1 MHQWNPQA
9 YEYLLQKDYPSA
21 VSIYEEAIAD
31 APEDVIN
38 YFYLG
43 LLQLLQGQESDAQFS
58 WMVCI
63 NDEADLEQ
71 IDHWTSELVEILF
84 AESQRQI
91 ANRDYET
98 AWLICQHIHE
108 IDQSNLD
115 NSLTLVWLSIQLQT
129 LDAESDVL
137 IEVIESLTEIEVSEP
152 DAFSHDLLWIVFASL
167 LKYEPYPLLVEFT
180 KACLTFVQETKNFV
194 ANLSKRALEL
204 AYHHQRDDLAIALLE
219 LCLTLLPEEI
229 LVLEYLSSIYLRIN
243 NHNQAL
249 ETAKRCFQL
258 SEGLAYSFYPNYLM
272 LRALLSKGGDWQE
285 SMSVFATQQ
294 TLLSNLIKENPTTL
308 SPAIIRSLYIV
319 NYFAPY
325 INDEAK
331 LNRIQQNQMA
341 SLSQANLNYDLS
353 TQRSRFEQR
362 YISRAQNKSQKL
374 KIGYISRCLATHSV
388 GWLARGLIGHRDRQQ
403 FEVYGYFL
411 GYRSYPDRLQ
421 EWYTTQM
428 DHVYRAGIDGS
439 SDAAVIANKIYQD
452 QIDILIDLDSIT
464 SDLGCAVMALKPAPI
479 QVSWLGCDAS
489 GLPTIDYFIADPYV
503 LPDSAQEYYAERI
516 WRLPKTYIAVDGF
529 EVGVPSLRRD
539 RLDIPA
545 DAIVYLSAQNA
556 FKRHPDTIRLQMQI
570 IKAVP
575 NSYFLI
581 KGLGDQD
588 SIKESFINI
597 AIAEGVNPEK
607 LRFLPMTA
615 TEEEHRANLGIA
627 DIVLDTYPYNGATTT
642 LETLW
647 MCIPIVT
654 KVGEQFAARNS
665 YTMIVNAGISE
676 GIAWNDAEYI
686 EWGIRLGKDASLRKN
701 IATRLKAGRQTAP
714 LWNAKQFTRDMES
727 AYQQMW
733 QQYVQSIPTKSNYRN
748 LDRNLDANLEN
759 YRIVL
764 LASGGLDEF
773 VENTIKSI
781 SNCNI
786 ALRHLEIFTPKNV
799 KPHLEDLLNS
809 YSVGKI
815 TAIEDITNDQV
826 LENNTNYHDIGT
838 DDFGKFTIY
847 KWIIIKNLLNQ
858 GIQNVIYTDVDIAWR
873 INPIELLQKINKN
886 YDLAIQT
893 EGEAYFPPHFCTGF
907 MSFSNTAFSR
917 QLLDSLIELQI
928 EVSAIDP
935 TFHDQFVF
943 NTLVDRN
950 VDLVNNI
957 FPLSEILF
965 ANGLAAKLMTTS
977 DPALEQIQKVQPK
990 PMVFHAN
997 CTVGLENKK
1006 KMLQKTGN
1014 WLL

>member
-1 MHQWNPQA
+1 MTMHQWQPQA
-9 YEYLLQKDYPSA
+9 YEYLLQKDYISA
-21 VSIYEEAIAD
+21 VSIYEQAIAD

-43 LLQLLQGQESDAQFS
+43 LLQLLQGQEADAQFS

-63 NDEADLEQ
+63 NDEVDLEQ
-71 IDHWTSELVEILF
+71 IEHWTSELVDILF

-129 LDAESDVL
+129 LDAESDIL
-137 IEVIESLTEIEVSEP
+137 IEVIESLVEIDVSEP
-152 DAFSHDLLWIVFASL
+152 DAFSHDLLWIVFADL

-180 KACLTFVQETKNFV
+180 KACLTFVQETKAFV
-194 ANLSKRALEL
+194 ANLSRRALEL

-219 LCLTLLPEEI
+219 ICLTLLPEEI
-229 LVLEYLSSIYLRIN
+229 LVLEYLSSLYLRIN
-243 NHNQAL
+243 NHHQAL

-353 TQRSRFEQR
+353 AQMARFQQRVMG
-362 YISRAQNKSQKL
+362 RARNKSQKL
-374 KIGYISRCLATHSV
+374 KIGYISRCMATHSV
-388 GWLARGLIGHRDRQQ
+388 GWLARWLIMHRDRQQ

-411 GYRSYPDRLQ
+411 GYRSYPDQLQ

-428 DHVYRAGIDGS
+428 DHVYRAGLDGS
-439 SDAAVIANKIYQD
+439 DDAAVIANKIYQD

-539 RLDIPA
+539 RLDIPT
-545 DAIVYLSAQNA
+545 DAVVYLSAQNA

-581 KGLGDQD
+581 KGLGDRE

-597 AIAEGVNPEK
+597 AIAEGVDPEK

-615 TEEEHRANLGIA
+615 SEEEHRANLGIA

-665 YTMIVNAGISE
+665 YTMMVNAGISE
-676 GIAWNDAEYI
+676 GIARNDAEYI
-686 EWGIRLGKDASLRKN
+686 EWGIRLGQDASLRKN

-714 LWNAKQFTRDMES
+714 LWNAKQFTRDMEN

-733 QQYVQSIPTKSNYRN
+733 QQYIQTIPTESTYRN
-748 LDRNLDANLEN
+748 SDKNLGN
-759 YRIVL
+759 YKIVL
-764 LASGGLDEF
+764 LVSGGLDEF

-781 SNCNI
+781 SKCNI
-786 ALRHLEIFTPKNV
+786 DLRHLEIFTPKNV
-799 KPHLEDLLNS
+799 KAHLQNLLHS
-809 YSVGKI
+809 YAIGKI

-838 DDFGKFTIY
+838 ADFGKFTIY

-907 MSFSNTAFSR
+907 MSFANTAFSR

-965 ANGLAAKLMTTS
+965 ANGLAAKLMSTS
-977 DPALEQIQKVQPK
+977 DSSIEQLQMVKPQP
-990 PMVFHAN
+990 MIFHAN

>member
-1 MHQWNPQA
+1 MTHWQAQA
-9 YEYLLQKDYPSA
+9 YQCLLQKDYVQA
-21 VSIYEEAIAD
+21 INIYEQIIAD
-31 APEDVIN
+31 ESDTISH

-43 LLQLLQGQESDAQFS
+43 LLQLLQGQESEAQLT
-58 WMVCI
+58 WMECVA
-63 NDEADLEQ
+63 NDLSIEQ
-71 IDHWTSELVEILF
+71 IDNFTSELVEVLYT
-84 AESQRQI
+84 ELLRQKDI
-91 ANRDYET
+91 QEYAT
-98 AWLICQHIHE
+98 AWLIGQHIHE
-108 IDQSNLD
+108 IDPQYLD
-115 NSLTLVWLSIQLQT
+115 NSLVSVWLSMQLQT
-129 LDAESDVL
+129 LDSENSIFL
-137 IEVIESLTEIEVSEP
+137 EVIEALRGLSNNTESIT
-152 DAFSHDLLWIVFASL
+152 FNLDLLWAVLDNL
-167 LKYEPYPLLVEFT
+167 LKYKPYPLLIEFT
-180 KACLTFVQETKNFV
+180 KACIPFITEIPHLIYKLIQTSVD
-194 ANLSKRALEL
+194 L
-204 AYHHQRDDLAIALLE
+204 AYRQQREHLAISVLE
-219 LCLTLLPEEI
+219 LCLQIYPNHLE
-229 LVLEYLSSIYLRIN
+229 VLEHLCRI
-243 NHNQAL
+243 HLKIGGHSQGL
-249 ETAKRCFQL
+249 EIAKLYSQL
-258 SEGLAYSFYPNYLM
+258 SERITDKIFANTLLI
-272 LRALLSKGGDWQE
+272 RALLDKGDDWGAVL
-285 SMSVFATQQ
+285 SVFTAQQ
-294 TLLSNLIKENPTTL
+294 NLITSIISDKSSQL
-308 SPAIIRSLYIV
+308 SPATITRLYIS
-319 NYFAPY
+319 NYFTPY
-325 INDEAK
+325 IKDEPAK
-331 LNRIQQNQMA
+331 NRPRQNQ
-341 SLSQANLNYDLS
+341 LTQACQNHVSVNLFAQMQKFR
-353 TQRSRFEQR
+353 QRHRDR
-362 YISRAQNKSQKL
+362 NQKL
-374 KIGYISRCLATHSV
+374 KIAYISRCMATHSV
-388 GWLARGLIGHRDRQQ
+388 GWLARWLIQHHDRSQ

-411 GYRSYPDRLQ
+411 GYRQYQDDLQ
-421 EWYTTQM
+421 AWYENQM
-428 DHVYRAGIDGS
+428 DHAYRVGVDGV
-439 SDAAVIANKIYQD
+439 DDVTQIANKIEQD
-452 QIDILIDLDSIT
+452 QIDILVDLDSYTFDIT
-464 SDLGCAVMALKPAPI
+464 CSVMALKPAPI
-479 QVSWLGCDAS
+479 QVTWLGCDAS
-489 GLPTIDYFIADPYV
+489 GIPAIDYFIADDYA
-503 LPDSAQEYYAERI
+503 LPADAQDYYAEKI
-516 WRLPKTYIAVDGF
+516 WRLPNSYIAVDGF
-529 EVGVPSLRRD
+529 EIGIPSLRRD
-539 RLDIPA
+539 RLGIPNEA
-545 DAIVYLSAQNA
+545 VVYLSSQTA
-556 FKRHPDTIRLQMQI
+556 FKRNPDNVRLQMQI

-581 KGLGDQD
+581 KGFGDQ
-588 SIKESFINI
+588 ESLQEFFTNM
-597 AIAEGVNPEK
+597 AIAEDVNPEK

-615 TEEEHRANLGIA
+615 SEEEHRANLGIA

-665 YTMIVNAGISE
+665 YTMMVNAGISE

-686 EWGIRLGKDASLRKN
+686 EWGIRLGKDTSLRKN

-733 QQYVQSIPTKSNYRN
+733 QQYVQAIPTKSNYRN

-799 KPHLEDLLNS
+799 KPHLENLLSS

-838 DDFGKFTIY
+838 ADFGKFTIY
-847 KWIIIKNLLNQ
+847 KWIIIRNLLNQ

-873 INPIELLQKINKN
+873 INPIELLQKINNN

-907 MSFSNTAFSR
+907 MSFANTSFSH

-928 EVSAIDP
+928 EVSEIDP

-957 FPLSEILF
+957 FPLPEILF

-977 DPALEQIQKVQPK
+977 DPVLEQIQMVQPQ
-990 PMVFHAN
+990 PMIFHAN

-1006 KMLQKTGN
+1006 TMLQKTGN
-1014 WLL
+1014 WLLQ